1 MQRIYTAPNASMMY
15 ILKDMLERRGIECTV
30 RGEGLMGAAGELA
43 PVDAWVELYVINDED
58 KTVALRVVEEFM
70 GNSDST
76 REDWQCPSC
85 KVLVPAEFGVCWQ
98 CQKSAN

>member
-30 RGEGLMGAAGELA
+30 RGEGLMGAAGEIA

-58 KTVALRVVEEFM
+58 EAVARRVVDEFM
-70 GNSDST
+70 DNSSSA
-76 REDWQCPSC
+76 REDWVCPSC
-85 KVLVPAEFGVCWQ
+85 KAKVPAGFGVCWQ
-98 CQKSAN
+98 CQEPGN